1 MKDMEEWAREYSAKT
16 GMAYEEIVSRALKIY
31 RESVDNNISINDY
44 RAGKELRS
52 FLNNITKIYN
62 GNKYSE
68 ENKVSNKV
76 KSHQEEG
83 IVENKSKNNSDLQR
97 KSVTKE
103 NPKMSCEVIEKSD
116 EKEVYLKGI
125 QNLNPDLMNVVLSEK
140 AYVLKMLQNKVVY
153 ATAIISFEKN
163 EENFEQYA
171 FIHYV
176 DFLDNKYKK
185 LYSNIEKEIIEI
197 AKKNN
202 VNNIDRIV
210 NGEYIEQFKNLGY
223 KEVYRNYSIKL
234 NIENSRLRGI
244 NEYAKNARN
253 HVSSKCIPIFK
264 MYPERFKET
273 AEPNSLYKFSTTYG
287 KFYAKITIKNE
298 KCYARLYLDENKIN
312 RIAYLKNVYYTLVND
327 LYKNGI
333 KMIYTLIGGKH
344 INILKGSCDIT
355 IIKEWVWIRKSL

>member
-1 MKDMEEWAREYSAKT
+1 MNDMEEWAKEYSTKT
-16 GMAYEEIVSRALKIY
+16 GMQYEEIVNKALKIY
-31 RESVDNNISINDY
+31 KESIDNDMSIIDY

-62 GNKYSE
+62 KSKYKE
-68 ENKVSNKV
+68 ESTNSNKV
-76 KSHQEEG
+76 KGQEEG
-83 IVENKSKNNSDLQR
+83 PTENKIKKNTNDTN
-97 KSVTKE
+97 KVITKE

-116 EKEVYLKGI
+116 EKENYLKGI
-125 QNLNPDLMNVVLSEK
+125 QNLNPDLMNVVLSENT
-140 AYVLKMLQNKVVY
+140 YVLKMLQNKVIY
-153 ATAIISFEKN
+153 ATSIISFEKD
-163 EENFEQYA
+163 EKNFGQYA

-176 DFLDNKYKK
+176 DFVENKYKK

-210 NGEYIEQFKNLGY
+210 NGEYIEQFKSLGY
-223 KEVYRNYSIKL
+223 KEMYKNYSIRL

-244 NEYAKNARN
+244 NEYAKNVRN

-264 MYPERFKET
+264 MCPQRFKES

-287 KFYAKITIKNE
+287 KFYAKITVKGE

-312 RIAYLKNVYYTLVND
+312 RISYLKNVYYTFVND

-333 KMIYTLIGGKH
+333 KIIYTLIGGQH

-355 IIKEWVWIRKSL
+355 IIKEWAWIRKSL

>member
-1 MKDMEEWAREYSAKT
+1 MKDIEEWAREYSTKS
-16 GMAYEEIVSRALKIY
+16 GMPYEEIVNRALKIY
-31 RESVDNNISINDY
+31 KESIDNGMSISDY

-62 GNKYSE
+62 KNNTKE
-68 ENKVSNKV
+68 ESIGSNKA
-76 KSHQEEG
+76 KGQEEVV
-83 IVENKSKNNSDLQR
+83 VENKIKNNTDSQN
-97 KSVTKE
+97 KVITKE
-103 NPKMSCEVIEKSD
+103 TPKIGCEVIEKSD
-116 EKEVYLKGI
+116 EKENYLKGI
-125 QNLNPDLMNVVLSEK
+125 QNLNPDLMNVVLSENT
-140 AYVLKMLQNKVVY
+140 YVLKMLQNKVIY
-153 ATAIISFEKN
+153 ATAIISFEKD
-163 EENFEQYA
+163 EKDFGQYA

-176 DFLDNKYKK
+176 DFVENKYKK

-210 NGEYIEQFKNLGY
+210 NGEYIEQFKSLGY
-223 KEVYRNYSIKL
+223 KEMYKNYSIRL

-264 MYPERFKET
+264 MCPQRFKES

-287 KFYAKITIKNE
+287 KFYAKITIKSE

-312 RIAYLKNVYYTLVND
+312 RISYLKNVYYTFVND

-333 KMIYTLIGGKH
+333 KIIYTLIGDQH

-355 IIKEWVWIRKSL
+355 VIKEWVWIRKSL